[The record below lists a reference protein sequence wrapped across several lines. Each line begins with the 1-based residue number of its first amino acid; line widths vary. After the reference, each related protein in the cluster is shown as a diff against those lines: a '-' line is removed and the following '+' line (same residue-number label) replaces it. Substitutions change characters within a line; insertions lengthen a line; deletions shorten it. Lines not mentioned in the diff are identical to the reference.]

1 MVECK
6 GLILNFYKPIAG
18 VQIVKQSGN
27 IAVGWKV
34 EEAWVEVDPNPSL
47 LLLGSILLTG
57 GPGAGLKSTYTYIH
71 VLLITANTQ
80 FIDRLI

>member
-6 GLILNFYKPIAG
+6 GLILNFYEPVAG
-18 VQIVKQSGN
+18 VQVVKQSEN

-57 GPGAGLKSTYTYIH
+57 GLEQATYTYIH

-80 FIDRLI
+80 FIDCLI